1 MVSLFKHLI
10 QWLDYQTSQRNAP
23 PTERQEARIT
33 YYPSKEDQCD

>member
-23 PTERQEARIT
+23 PVERQEARIT
-33 YYPSKEDQCD
+33 YYRTEDNQ